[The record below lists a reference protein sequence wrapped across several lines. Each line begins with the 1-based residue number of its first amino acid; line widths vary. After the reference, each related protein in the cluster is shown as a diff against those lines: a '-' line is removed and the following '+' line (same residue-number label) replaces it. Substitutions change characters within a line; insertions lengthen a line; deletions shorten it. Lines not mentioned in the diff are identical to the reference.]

1 MQIRPAQ
8 LEDLDRLIDID
19 GTVESAQYLHLER
32 GGEGLAQSW
41 RLEERQAREKLLNR
55 NPVDD
60 ERGFSLKQLVG
71 GVEEG
76 IVLVA
81 EHEDQL
87 VALAAARPNVDDK
100 TLRLIDLRVDYDFRR
115 QGLGSAL
122 LYQLITH
129 ARENRLRAVVARTLT
144 NNVPAA
150 RFLLKAGFDLCGV
163 DTHFSSNHDLV
174 KEAVSLFW
182 YASLD

>member
-8 LEDLDRLIDID
+8 PDDLERPIDID

-32 GGEGLAQSW
+32 AGEGLAQSW
-41 RLEERQAREKLLNR
+41 RLDERQAREKLIDR
-55 NPVDD
+55 NTAD
-60 ERGFSLKQLVG
+60 EGQRFALKQIVSG
-71 GVEEG
+71 IQEG
-76 IVLVA
+76 IVLVG
-81 EHEDQL
+81 EHGDRL
-87 VALAAARPNVDDK
+87 VALAMAQPEVESK
-100 TLRLIDLRVDYDFRR
+100 TLRLVDLRVDYDFRR

-122 LYQLITH
+122 LYELINQ
-129 ARENRLRAVVARTLT
+129 AREGQLRAVTARTLT

-163 DTHFSSNHDLV
+163 DTHFNSNHDLV

-182 YASLD
+182 YAALD